1 MTKRTLLDMVQG
13 ILNTMDSD
21 EVNSISDTIESTQVA
36 KIIKDIYF
44 EIIDDKELPCNNT
57 LFSLLASGDTSKPT
71 HMTLPDNVSKIYW
84 IKYDVR
90 LDNADARDYAII
102 HYMKPEDFIDFV
114 NARDGS
120 DVTQYQS
127 VAMDANIDIIIK
139 KDSAPQ
145 FYTSFD
151 DETFVFD
158 AYNDAVDSTLQTNKS
173 LCYGTE
179 RPTFSLT
186 DNFTADLPE
195 NLFNLLYN
203 SAMNRCHAV
212 VKQQLNPMI
221 DRLEKRTRVRSQR
234 NKWREDMKY
243 DWTDFGRKRY

>member
-1 MTKRTLLDMVQG
+1 MSKRTLLDMVQG

-36 KIIKDIYF
+36 KIIKDVYF
-44 EIIDDKELPCNNT
+44 EIIDDKELPCNNS
-57 LFSLLASGDTSKPT
+57 LFSLNSSLDTAKPT
-71 HMTLPDNVSKIYW
+71 HMTLPDNISKIYW
-84 IKYDVR
+84 IKYDSR
-90 LDNADARDYAII
+90 LSNADPRDYAII
-102 HYMKPEDFIDFV
+102 HYMTPDDFLNFV

-120 DVTQYQS
+120 DTTQYQS
-127 VAMDANIDIIIK
+127 VALTTNIDIIVK

-151 DETFVFD
+151 DQTFIFD
-158 AYNDAVDSTLQTNKS
+158 AYNSGVDSTLQTNKS
-173 LCYGTE
+173 LCYGSE
-179 RPTFSLT
+179 RPTFNLT

-195 NLFNLLYN
+195 NMFNLLYN
-203 SAMNRCHAV
+203 TAMNRCHGV
-212 VKQQLNPMI
+212 VKQQVNPMI

-243 DWTDFGRKRY
+243 DWVDYGRKH